1 MLELS
6 LEKWVR
12 KRGWDLM
19 DVGLFIQEIQV
30 GWGSPHTR

>member
-19 DVGLFIQEIQV
+19 DVGFFIQEIQV